1 MVVVRAV
8 SVGYCMQVP
17 VIVFV
22 LPAAAWYMYHNNNL
36 KGEHTMARFL
46 HMQPGKTE
54 GKYIPVITNQRVE
67 GQCWELEEGGI
78 IHDTVTPAA
87 EVRLQS
93 QLNAV
98 QEAQSGMQ
106 ESQAITDQAVQDL
119 IITTMGGAV

>member
-1 MVVVRAV
+1 
-8 SVGYCMQVP
+8 
-17 VIVFV
+17 
-22 LPAAAWYMYHNNNL
+22 
-36 KGEHTMARFL
+36 MARFL

-67 GQCWELEEGGI
+67 GQCWELEDGGI
-78 IHDTVTPAA
+78 IRDSVTPAA

-98 QEAQSGMQ
+98 QEAQSAMQ